1 MATVKTLNQSSNQ
14 MWENAEVVSGNVWST
29 AKRGVQLQWSLTL
42 KMMEEKFFRPH
53 LNKHGI
59 PYVSPTWTFSFDKVR
74 DFSGTFCNVMAFSMQ
89 HAVSK
94 QFLKRLY
101 CLAETDRLRILS
113 NHRAGFYW
121 LTVFLCT
128 PFFFFCNTRNENWAM
143 KRTSCTSEYLS
154 IKQPLQCLPKSE
166 I

>member
-1 MATVKTLNQSSNQ
+1 VGKCGSSQ
-14 MWENAEVVSGNVWST
+14 WQRLKYSQKRCPAAMIPYFENDG
-29 AKRGVQLQWSLTL
+29 R
-42 KMMEEKFFRPH
+42 KFFRPH
-53 LNKHGI
+53 LKKHGI

-74 DFSGTFCNVMAFSMQ
+74 DFAGTFCNIMTFCMQ
-89 HAVSK
+89 HAFSK

-113 NHRAGFYW
+113 NHRTGFYW